1 MSKKQGEAK
10 AKSDSKLIDE
20 VLEQVADA
28 ETNEG
33 KADEPELDTAEIEAE
48 VEADDANVEAQT
60 EEVLLEQLQ
69 KQLKQVQKKA
79 DENWDT
85 ALRVQAEMEN
95 LKKRT
100 LKDLENAHKYGLEKF
115 AKELL
120 SVIDSLELGIHASTS
135 DNQEV
140 VALREG
146 SELTIKQFESVF
158 AKFNIEAIDPTGKT
172 FNPELHQAMTM
183 QPSADVEPNTVIN
196 VFQKG
201 YILNGRLIRP
211 AMVVVSQA
219 VKPSEKPIEAEPDKP
234 KDASINSEGDS
245 INLDEQA

>member
-1 MSKKQGEAK
+1 MSNKQGGTEE
-10 AKSDSKLIDE
+10 KSDSELIDE
-20 VLEQVADA
+20 VLEQAGDNEANENEA
-28 ETNEG
+28 EESEVDEAGEEG
-33 KADEPELDTAEIEAE
+33 SVEPETQVELDEQ
-48 VEADDANVEAQT
+48 V
-60 EEVLLEQLQ
+60 EEVSLEQLQ
-69 KQLKQVQKKA
+69 KQLKQAEKKA
-79 DENWDT
+79 EENWDK

-95 LKKRT
+95 LKRRT
-100 LKDLENAHKYGLEKF
+100 QKDLENAHKYGLEKF

-120 SVIDSLELGIHASTS
+120 SVIDSLELGIQASTS
-135 DNQEV
+135 DNPEV
-140 VALREG
+140 VALKHG

-158 AKFNIEAIDPTGKT
+158 AKFNIEAIDPVGQT

-183 QPSADVEPNTVIN
+183 QPSADVEPNTVLN

-219 VKPSEKPIEAEPDKP
+219 VKPVESSDKP
-234 KDASINSEGDS
+234 EDDS